1 MWRPLLCTATR
12 HRRTA
17 TPPHKPT
24 NPRAATN
31 RSSCNPH
38 TITTTPQGVEAVAVH
53 GDKAQED
60 RHAAIHAFKQGT
72 KDVLVATD
80 VASKVR
86 EACVLA

>member
-1 MWRPLLCTATR
+1 M
-12 HRRTA
+12 
-17 TPPHKPT
+17 
-24 NPRAATN
+24 
-31 RSSCNPH
+31 
-38 TITTTPQGVEAVAVH
+38 H

-86 EACVLA
+86 EACVLASWSCALRDIPLLAWVSSDFTKA